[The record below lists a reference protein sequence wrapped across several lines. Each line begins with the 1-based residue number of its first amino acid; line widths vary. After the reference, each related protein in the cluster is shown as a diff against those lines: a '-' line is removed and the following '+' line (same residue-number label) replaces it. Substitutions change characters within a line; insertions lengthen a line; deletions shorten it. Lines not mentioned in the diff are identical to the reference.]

1 MTQNQYPTAGLMR
14 RVVSFL
20 YEILLLTALL
30 LIAEGVF
37 QGVFQIVSG
46 LSVTQL
52 TDYPWIGVLNFFWL
66 LIVTLLYFGWCW
78 MRGGQTLAMKTWRSR
93 LLMQDGTSLTRK
105 AVLIR
110 FAVAS
115 VCYGP
120 LLPVYLLARKQ
131 AEYQPLLWVSLA
143 LFVLPLLWALFD
155 RDKQFIHD
163 RLAKSRMVFFA
174 KEVPSK
180 HAKPERG

>member
-1 MTQNQYPTAGLMR
+1 MIENQLPTAGLIR
-14 RVVSFL
+14 RVVSFM

-37 QGVFQIVSG
+37 QGVFQLISG

-52 TDYPWIGVLNFFWL
+52 TDYPWIGVVNFVWL
-66 LIVTLLYFGWCW
+66 LLVTLFYFGWCW

-93 LLMQDGTSLTRK
+93 LLMQDGTSLTRH

-131 AEYQPLLWVSLA
+131 AEYQPLLWVSLV

-155 RDKQFIHD
+155 RDKQFLHD
-163 RLAKSRMVFFA
+163 RLAKTRMVFFP

-180 HAKPERG
+180 HAKPE

>member
-1 MTQNQYPTAGLMR
+1 MTQNQYPAAGLIR

-20 YEILLLTALL
+20 YEILLLTALM

-52 TDYPWIGVLNFFWL
+52 TDYPWIGVVNFFWL

-110 FAVAS
+110 FSVAS
-115 VCYGP
+115 LCYAP

-131 AEYQPLLWVSLA
+131 AEYQPLMWVSLV

-163 RLAKSRMVFFA
+163 RLAKTRMVFFP

-180 HAKPERG
+180 HAKPEND

>member
-1 MTQNQYPTAGLMR
+1 MIENQLSTAGLIR
-14 RVVSFL
+14 RMVSFM

-52 TDYPWIGVLNFFWL
+52 SDYPWLGALNFVWL
-66 LIVTLLYFGWCW
+66 LVVTLLYFGWCW
-78 MRGGQTLAMKTWRSR
+78 MRGGQTLAMKTWRTR
-93 LLMQDGTSLTRK
+93 LLMQDGSSLTRK

-110 FAVAS
+110 FTVAS
-115 VCYGP
+115 VCYGS

-163 RLAKSRMVFFA
+163 RLAQTRMVFFP
-174 KEVPSK
+174 KEVLSK
-180 HAKPERG
+180 HAKPESD